1 MTRGSS
7 ATGDGFDGPDGGP
20 VGQGEESGAQSGLS
34 DGVGEGSGGR
44 GEGSGAQSGLS
55 DLVGEGSVVRRGEA
69 GGPAGCPPGQWAGRP
84 EPLAALVESARG
96 SAVPL
101 HVLDLSGVTDKSAF
115 LAACARVLAFPSWFG
130 RNWDALAD
138 SLSDLAP
145 GTVVVVSGWRAYA
158 AARPEEWET
167 AREILAEAVPLTA
180 LLTLE

>member
-7 ATGDGFDGPDGGP
+7 ATGGGFDEPAGGSAGP
-20 VGQGEESGAQSGLS
+20 GEMSGVQS
-34 DGVGEGSGGR
+34 EMSGGH
-44 GEGSGAQSGLS
+44 SGDPSGRS
-55 DLVGEGSVVRRGEA
+55 GDP

-101 HVLDLSGVTDKSAF
+101 HVLDLSGVTDRSAF
-115 LAACARVLAFPSWFG
+115 LAVCARALAFPSWFG
-130 RNWDALAD
+130 HNWDALAD

-158 AARPEEWET
+158 EARPGEWET